1 MRFREGRGKK
11 LSVIRKSYCSRDILS
26 AWFVCSAVVVVGRFL
41 YREDTLYSNKTYPK
55 VNLLAPA
62 FTQFLL
68 GAEFEW

>member
-26 AWFVCSAVVVVGRFL
+26 AWFVCSAVVVVGRSIEKIL
-41 YREDTLYSNKTYPK
+41 YTLTKHTQ